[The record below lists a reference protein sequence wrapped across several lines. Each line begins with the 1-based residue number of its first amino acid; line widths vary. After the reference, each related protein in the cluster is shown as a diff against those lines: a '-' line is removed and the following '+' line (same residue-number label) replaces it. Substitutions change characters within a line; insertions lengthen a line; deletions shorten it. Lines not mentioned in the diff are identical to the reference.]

1 LFNLFRNEWLKLI
14 NKKSTWIMMFIT
26 VAIIFGIAAIGSF
39 VNRNMDQPAWEK
51 SVQEQLTMTEQQLV
65 AGQGFSADELKDL
78 EEQKQIL
85 QYRLDEKAAP
95 ISGTEEF
102 IHDTYGFTT
111 SFVTLLTVIVAAGIV
126 ASEFSQG
133 TIKMLLSRPV
143 NRWKILTSKFMAVGA
158 FGLVLTFIAFVAGV
172 LAAVLFFDA
181 SGGTLL
187 EVRDGQVTEVSLWGK
202 TIWLNFLGYLDVLIL
217 ASFAF
222 AIGTVFRS
230 SSLAIGISIFLMF
243 TGSNITFFL
252 AKYDIVKYILFT
264 HTFTQVGTG
273 EPFIPGISTGL
284 AVTVMTAYFIVFLA
298 ISYLTFTKRD
308 VTA

>member
-1 LFNLFRNEWLKLI
+1 MLNLFRNEWMKLI
-14 NKKSTWIMMFIT
+14 NKKSTWIMVAIS
-26 VAIIFGIAAIGSF
+26 VAIIFAIAAIDSF
-39 VNRNMDQPAWEK
+39 VSNRGEQPPAWEK
-51 SVQEQLTMTEQQLV
+51 TVSEQLKMTEQQLAV
-65 AGQGFSADELKDL
+65 PGLSADEKKDL
-78 EEQKQIL
+78 EEQKQIF
-85 QYRLDEKAAP
+85 QYRLDEKVAP
-95 ISGTEEF
+95 LSGTEEF
-102 IHDTYGFTT
+102 IYDTYGFT
-111 SFVTLLTVIVAAGIV
+111 SFVTLMTVIVAAGIV

-143 NRWKILTSKFMAVGA
+143 KRWKILTSKFLAVGA
-158 FGLVLTFIAFVAGV
+158 FGFMLTFIAFVAGSI
-172 LAAVLFFDA
+172 AAVLFYDA
-181 SGGTLL
+181 SGGALL
-187 EVRDGQVTEVSLWGK
+187 ALKDGQVTEVSLWGK
-202 TIWLNFLGYLDVLIL
+202 TIWLNLLGYLDVLIL

-243 TGSNITFFL
+243 TGSNISFFL

-273 EPFIPGISTGL
+273 EAFIPGISTSL
-284 AVTVMTAYFIVFLA
+284 AVTVMTAYFIVFMA

>member
-1 LFNLFRNEWLKLI
+1 MFNLFRNEWMKLI
-14 NKKSTWIMMFIT
+14 NKKPTWIMVAIT
-26 VAIIFGIAAIGSF
+26 IAIIFAIAAIDSF
-39 VNRNMDQPAWEK
+39 VSRNMEQPPWEK
-51 SVQEQLTMTEQQLV
+51 SVQEQLTVTEQQLAV
-65 AGQGFSADELKDL
+65 PGLSGAELKDL

-85 QYRLDEKAAP
+85 QYRLDEKVAP
-95 ISGTEEF
+95 LSGTEQF
-102 IHDTYGFTT
+102 IYDTYGFS
-111 SFVTLLTVIVAAGIV
+111 SFVTLMTVIVAAGMV

-143 NRWKILTSKFMAVGA
+143 NRWKILTSKFLAVGA
-158 FGLVLTFIAFVAGV
+158 FGLVLTFIAFVIGV
-172 LAAVLFFDA
+172 LAAILFYDG
-181 SGGTLL
+181 SGGSLL
-187 EVRDGQVTEVSLWGK
+187 ALKDGQVTEVSLWGK
-202 TIWLNFLGYLDVLIL
+202 TIWLNILGYLDVLIL

-264 HTFTQVGTG
+264 HTFTQIGTG
-273 EPFIPGISTGL
+273 ESFIPGISTGL
-284 AVTVMTAYFIVFLA
+284 AVTVMTVYFIVFMA